1 MTMHINILIRETDA
15 SIPNMKDMHWAGVD
29 RGVYL
34 LLEAGITPLFT
45 YGDFDSVSEAE
56 RRYIDERLDIDP
68 VESEK
73 DDTDLEIALRDL
85 VRKGYDS
92 IDVYGATGGRL
103 DHLFGNVQLLL
114 NPELAGVRIRIIDP
128 QNVLELLSEGEHEP
142 VRNEAMK
149 YVSFIP
155 LREDT
160 VLTLDGF
167 KYPLD
172 AARLRVGSTLTISN
186 EFIHEKAYVK
196 TSQPVLM
203 IQSND

>member
-1 MTMHINILIRETDA
+1 MHINILIRETDA
-15 SIPNMKDMHWAGVD
+15 PIPDMKNARWAGVD

-34 LLEAGITPLFT
+34 LLEAGVTPLFT
-45 YGDFDSVSEAE
+45 YGDFDSITEAE
-56 RRYIDERLDIDP
+56 RRYIDERLDINP

-73 DDTDLEIALRDL
+73 DDTDLEIALLDL
-85 VRKGYDS
+85 AGKGYAS

-128 QNVLELLSEGEHEP
+128 QNVLELLGEGEHEP
-142 VRNEAMK
+142 VRNQAMR

-155 LREDT
+155 LFQNT

-167 KYPLD
+167 KYPLEQTP
-172 AARLRVGSTLTISN
+172 LTLGSTLTISN
-186 EFIHEKAYVK
+186 EFLHEKAYVK
-196 TSQPVLM
+196 TSQPILM

>member
-45 YGDFDSVSEAE
+45 YGDFDSITEAE
-56 RRYIDERLDIDP
+56 RRYIDERLEIDP

-114 NPELAGVRIRIIDP
+114 NPEFNGVKIRIIDP

-142 VRNEAMK
+142 VRNDAMK

-160 VLTLDGF
+160 VLTLGGF

-186 EFIHEKAYVK
+186 EFVNEKAYVN